1 MIKSFSIRHDGH
13 YHYGSRKAQQGAA
26 LIVALILLI
35 VITLVGLAAIGTTLL
50 QNKMASNQY
59 DRQIAFQSTEAALRY
74 ASQWI
79 QNNPST
85 AHAIDCSTGTTI
97 CEGNPFTDPNVAS
110 SNYQSV
116 PATAFKGV
124 LSAGQPQFV
133 VEYMGE
139 QSSALNANSANCLQA
154 GAKLTCGSTTYSLFR
169 ITARSG
175 DPATVGDRSV
185 VTLQAVMKQG

>member
-1 MIKSFSIRHDGH
+1 MYQPIAFRSMSSGR
-13 YHYGSRKAQQGAA
+13 AQRGAA

-35 VITLVGLAAIGTTLL
+35 VITLVGLAAIGTTIL
-50 QNKMASNQY
+50 QNKAASNQY
-59 DRQIAFQSTEAALRY
+59 DRQIGFQSTEAALRY

-79 QNNPST
+79 LDNPT
-85 AHAIDCSTGTTI
+85 NARAIDCSTGAI
-97 CEGNPFTDPNVAS
+97 ACEGDPFTDPAVSNS
-110 SNYQSV
+110 SYQSV
-116 PATAFKGV
+116 PTSYFNAGAV
-124 LSAGQPQFV
+124 ASGQPQFV

-139 QSSALNANSANCLQA
+139 ESAAFDANSANCQQA

-175 DPATVGDRSV
+175 DPSTVGNRAV